1 VRRRERGVCAV
12 ADSDAGLFVAVII
25 PAMDPGWIE
34 TRLGKKLGFAS
45 ELLSQAVDHVGGS
58 RRNGARRGDA
68 YRDRWWVV
76 VDYKPSSVE
85 IIIDGTI
92 EPSCGRPS
100 RRAPLL
106 FFVPPL
112 LVREMFV
119 CF

>member
-1 VRRRERGVCAV
+1 LAGVGATVREVVMR
-12 ADSDAGLFVAVII
+12 
-25 PAMDPGWIE
+25 IE
-34 TRLGKKLGFAS
+34 M
-45 ELLSQAVDHVGGS
+45 V
-58 RRNGARRGDA
+58 
-68 YRDRWWVV
+68 VV